1 MNKIAKKRVG
11 LVLPVALV
19 MAVSSWAVNPK
30 YIDENGVEQSVP
42 DGYTVLNSSNCK
54 GSHSSG
60 WYVVESSFTCPGQIK
75 FNGSLGTGNARLV
88 IADGQKLSVSINGD
102 DAIVGDNLYI
112 YGQANRSGMIDLSAT
127 GGGFWVQ
134 DGRSLYVTNLYVYG
148 VSISV
153 ESQKRDGLCA
163 TSNISIK
170 GGNIIA
176 IADDDGYDGIKAGCT
191 MTNSGTVTLDWTN
204 LTDYVKASSYSG
216 TVKIASGKAFKDES
230 GNVYEAGTTLS
241 SDQKTALKNKY
252 LRPYAPVVFDGD
264 KAIVDGDYT
273 GSVAVDFPEGK
284 TVDVSSIDYQ
294 REFTDDVA
302 ATVVLPFSLPEG
314 ASVNAKFYGLRTIVQ
329 EGCQWKAK
337 MKNIGTGNLPAANTP
352 YIVKVQGTTL
362 TFDLNGGKAHLQTQA
377 TENHEVT
384 ITGTETD
391 NWLFM
396 GNYSYR
402 TWADD
407 GNVGLYYALFGEGDL
422 KGWFG
427 KVSTT
432 STAPAMRSY
441 FRKKD
446 ENVKI
451 VCSTPSGRPAALG
464 ESAIVSE
471 IPEVIEVELIDEDD
485 EGEHTTFVGR
495 MNTRTG
501 EIQMKRDYD
510 LKGRKLNGAP
520 TARGAYYGKKV
531 IKK

>member
-1 MNKIAKKRVG
+1 MNKNAKMRVG
-11 LVLPVALV
+11 LALPVALL
-19 MAVSSWAVNPK
+19 MAANSWGAA
-30 YIDENGVEQSVP
+30 YIDK
-42 DGYTVLNSSNCK
+42 DGLEKTKSCTQLTTSNSESLGSGNCFVVQGQVDLSLSGK
-54 GSHSSG
+54 RLKSSG
-60 WYVVESSFTCPGQIK
+60 DLELI
-75 FNGSLGTGNARLV
+75 L
-88 IADGQKLSVSINGD
+88 ADGAELKVNYSGD
-102 DAIVGDNLYI
+102 DAFAVGSGVTMSNLTI
-112 YGQANRSGMIDLSAT
+112 YGQKGQTGTMIVSGKGGTFFSTIGQTGRGMHVHNLVINGGIISVSSESSDGIYAT
-127 GGGFWVQ
+127 GNVTINGG
-134 DGRSLYVTNLYVYG
+134 S
-148 VSISV
+148 VSVSTT
-153 ESQKRDGLCA
+153 SSNSSHNGLKGD
-163 TSNISIK
+163 NI
-170 GGNIIA
+170 
-176 IADDDGYDGIKAGCT
+176 
-191 MTNSGTVTLDWTN
+191 TLGWRN
-204 LTDYVKASSYSG
+204 LTDYVKVSSFSG

-284 TVDVSSIDYQ
+284 TVDVSSIDYL

>member
-1 MNKIAKKRVG
+1 MKKNAKMRVG
-11 LVLPVALV
+11 LALPVALV

-30 YIDENGVEQSVP
+30 YIDENGEEQSVP
-42 DGYTVLNSSNCK
+42 DGYTVLTSSNCS
-54 GSHSSG
+54 GDHSSG
-60 WYVVESSFTCPGQIK
+60 WYIVEESFSCSGQIK
-75 FNGSLGTGNARLV
+75 FGGSESNGNARLV
-88 IADGQKLSVSINGD
+88 VADGAKLAVNVDGE
-102 DAIVGDNLYI
+102 DAIVADNLYI
-112 YGQANRSGMIDLSAT
+112 YGQANQTGLIDLSAK
-127 GGGFWVQ
+127 GGNIVYQ
-134 DGRSLYVTNLYVYG
+134 NGRSLYVTNLYVYG
-148 VSISV
+148 GYVSV

-163 TSNISIK
+163 TSNITIK
-170 GGNIIA
+170 GGKIEA
-176 IADDDGYDGIKAGCT
+176 TADASSYNGIKAGCRLGG
-191 MTNSGTVTLDWTN
+191 SGTITLGWTR

-216 TVKIASGKAFKDES
+216 TVEVVSGKALKDDS
-230 GNVYEAGTTLS
+230 GTKYEGTLS
-241 SDQKTALKNKY
+241 ASDIKNKY

-264 KAIVDGDYT
+264 KAIVDGGYT

-302 ATVVLPFSLPEG
+302 ATVVLPFSLPTG

-362 TFDLNGGKAHLQTQA
+362 TFNLNGGKARFQTQA
-377 TENHEVT
+377 SANHEVST
-384 ITGTETD
+384 TSAETD

-402 TWADD
+402 TWTADD
-407 GNVGLYYALFGEGDL
+407 SDIGLYYALFGEGDL
-422 KGWFG
+422 QGQFG
-427 KVSTT
+427 KIAKTT
-432 STAPAMRSY
+432 NAPAMRAY
-441 FRKKD
+441 FKKKD
-446 ENVKI
+446 SNVKI
-451 VCSTPSGRPAALG
+451 VCSSGRPAAWG

-471 IPEVIEVELIDEDD
+471 IPEIIDVELIDEDE